1 MTLQY
6 TLIGKP
12 GNIEEAVSEV
22 RHKGNKV
29 YITPKVISYLDVNG
43 RLISISYS
51 IKLQI
56 MKGVDLFTFNQQE
69 LGELGTSELEVIINI
84 LEKAIEIGD
93 TIATIA
99 KDKVNATIN
108 GKESQGLRTRI
119 MEYKNMREEMKKGH
133 YSKPLVLK
141 TRDTGRELVD
151 LAKKEYINYNSRKA
165 NLFRDV
171 VADFY
176 AYLRGVSHHT

>member
-6 TLIGKP
+6 TLIGNP
-12 GNIEEAVSEV
+12 GNIEEAVSEI
-22 RHKGNKV
+22 RHKGNKAD
-29 YITPKVISYLDVNG
+29 IIPKLISYLDANG

-56 MKGVDLFTFNQQE
+56 IKGVDLFTFNQQD
-69 LGELGTSELEVIINI
+69 LGDLGTSELEVIIKI
-84 LEKAIEIGD
+84 LEKSIEIED
-93 TIATIA
+93 TIVE
-99 KDKVNATIN
+99 DKVNATIN

-119 MEYKNMREEMKKGH
+119 MEYKNMRDEMKKCD

-151 LAKKEYINYNSRKA
+151 LAKRGYIDYSHRTRRNIIVDLATDCYTC
-165 NLFRDV
+165 
-171 VADFY
+171 
-176 AYLRGVSHHT
+176 LRRLGGKHI

>member
-12 GNIEEAVSEV
+12 GNIEDAVSEV

-29 YITPKVISYLDVNG
+29 DITPKVISYLDVNG

-56 MKGVDLFTFNQQE
+56 MKGVGLFTFNQQE

-84 LEKAIEIGD
+84 LEKGD
-93 TIATIA
+93 
-99 KDKVNATIN
+99 
-108 GKESQGLRTRI
+108 
-119 MEYKNMREEMKKGH
+119 
-133 YSKPLVLK
+133 
-141 TRDTGRELVD
+141 
-151 LAKKEYINYNSRKA
+151 
-165 NLFRDV
+165 
-171 VADFY
+171 
-176 AYLRGVSHHT
+176 